1 MHKAEYIECP
11 YCKHIHSDHHDYLE
25 VGDLGGEFQMNCVGC
40 KEQFKVDF
48 YSVFWFET
56 KKK

>member
-11 YCKHIHSDHHDYLE
+11 CCKHIHDDYHAYLD
-25 VGDLGGEFQMNCVGC
+25 VGDLGGDFEMNCENC

-48 YSVFWFET
+48 YSVFLV
-56 KKK
+56 